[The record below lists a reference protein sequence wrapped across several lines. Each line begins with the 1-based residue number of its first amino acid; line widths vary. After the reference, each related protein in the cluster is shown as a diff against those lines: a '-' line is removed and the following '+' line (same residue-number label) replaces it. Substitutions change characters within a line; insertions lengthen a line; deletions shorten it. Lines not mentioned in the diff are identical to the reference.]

1 VRGSN
6 EPWHRGRDRRSLRL
20 GENSAHLRVGTKRA
34 MPMKKFEAEDSHSQP
49 TAAPAEPGRLST
61 SSGPL
66 RLAATLAFAGF
77 VVSVVAGLFHAESAS
92 ANDHPATF
100 AEYARSGIW
109 TAVHLGQFVGMALLI
124 AGLLVLLVTLKEPD
138 GAMAW
143 TARFGAVAAIGAL
156 VLYAALQAVDGV
168 ALKHAV
174 DAWAAAAEPEKAARF
189 ATAEGIR
196 WLEWG
201 MRSYQ
206 SFMLGAALLLTGAV
220 VVRAR
225 RVSRLIGY
233 LMALSGLAYLAQGWI
248 IGAEGFSPA
257 NAIPT
262 LAGIVLILVWTVWLL
277 LSAWFGKDAPS
288 RDMRR
293 G

>member
-1 VRGSN
+1 
-6 EPWHRGRDRRSLRL
+6 
-20 GENSAHLRVGTKRA
+20 
-34 MPMKKFEAEDSHSQP
+34 MKKFGTQDSHTPRPGAS
-49 TAAPAEPGRLST
+49 AEPGRLAPLRA
-61 SSGPL
+61 PL

-77 VVSVVAGLFHAESAS
+77 AVSVIAGLFHADTAS

-109 TAVHLGQFVGMALLI
+109 TAVHLGQFAGMALLI
-124 AGLLVLLVTLKEPD
+124 SGLLVLLVVLKAPE

-143 TARFGAVAAIGAL
+143 AARFGVASAVAALA
-156 VLYAALQAVDGV
+156 LYASLQAVDGV

-174 DAWAAAAEPEKAARF
+174 DAWAAAAEPEKPARF

-206 SFMLGAALLLTGAV
+206 SFVLGAALLLTGAV
-220 VVRAR
+220 VVGAR
-225 RVSRLIGY
+225 RVSGLIGY
-233 LMALSGLAYLAQGWI
+233 LMALSGLAYVAQGWI
-248 IGAEGFSPA
+248 VGAEGFSSA
-257 NAIPT
+257 NTIPI
-262 LAGIVLILVWTVWLL
+262 LAGIVLILVWSVWLL
-277 LSAWFGKDAPS
+277 VSAWFGKDAPA
-288 RDMRR
+288 RDGMR